1 MLWSNIS
8 PRQQQQKEKATRKQ
22 EQDWKTGETSAK
34 HDTQFAAAFGGDD
47 TGDSTT
53 TTAVGNI
60 NSDNDNDNNNVNTG
74 NDNNARSNNDNDNDN
89 NNNINT
95 NNNNTAA
102 TTTTLSSVATSVA
115 KQPKSKRLFTKD
127 RHQSAM
133 IHFMDHKHKRSKP
146 NFYAKNY
153 LLYGSED
160 ADPDMMRLT

>member
-1 MLWSNIS
+1 MCSAPVSTWKYSESYFLTFS
-8 PRQQQQKEKATRKQ
+8 TRL
-22 EQDWKTGETSAK
+22 
-34 HDTQFAAAFGGDD
+34 HDFFCC
-47 TGDSTT
+47 
-53 TTAVGNI
+53 
-60 NSDNDNDNNNVNTG
+60 
-74 NDNNARSNNDNDNDN
+74 DNNARSNNDNDNDN